1 MEASCY
7 AGGESIWWRRRLA
20 GGLFHHSYGAK
31 KAGETPALRNST
43 RSGFAGLRNPFAN
56 LFFQNIERESSV
68 PEDDIV
74 KRADIEFRSEF
85 FFSQRAKLL
94 NFQLADLVRECLP
107 GPCNV
112 AIDFAGHEIPR
123 RIGPGAVH
131 IIDGFLTGP
140 ALRVN
145 SRVDDEAR
153 GAK

>member
-1 MEASCY
+1 M
-7 AGGESIWWRRRLA
+7 
-20 GGLFHHSYGAK
+20 
-31 KAGETPALRNST
+31 
-43 RSGFAGLRNPFAN
+43 
-56 LFFQNIERESSV
+56 
-68 PEDDIV
+68 

-145 SRVDDEAR
+145 SRVDDKAR